1 MRLLLIGAPGSGKGT
16 QAKRIAAHYDLTHIS
31 SGDLLRKEI
40 AADSDIGR
48 AAGRY
53 VKAGDLVPDNVV
65 MDMLRGPVEEAG
77 RGSGYILDGFPRTVA
92 QAQAAYLVARSLD
105 VAVQIA
111 LYLEVPREELLRRMH
126 ARAGAEGRA
135 DDTDEVM
142 LHRLDVFD
150 ELTAPLLEYYAR
162 RETLLCVPGDL
173 PVREVTD
180 TVIKEI
186 DRVRAI

>member
-16 QAKRIAAHYDLTHIS
+16 QAKRLAAHYGITHIA
-31 SGDLLRKEI
+31 SGDLLRKEM
-40 AADSDIGR
+40 AAETDIGR
-48 AAGRY
+48 TAGRY
-53 VKAGDLVPDNVV
+53 VTAGDLVPDNVV
-65 MDMLRGPVEEAG
+65 MDMLRGHVEQAG
-77 RGSGYILDGFPRTVA
+77 RGNGYILDGFPRTVA

-126 ARAGAEGRA
+126 ERAAAEGRV
-135 DDTDEVM
+135 DDTDGVM

-162 RETLLCVPGDL
+162 RETLLCVPADR
-173 PVREVTD
+173 PVDEVTD
-180 TVIKEI
+180 TMIKEI
-186 DRVRAI
+186 DRVRA